1 MSLAAFRSCL
11 YVLICGMQ
19 VTVLAIRAVRDQMYM
34 GMRESQVREM
44 MENALSVAGLYE
56 PWALV
61 LFGGDY

>member
-1 MSLAAFRSCL
+1 
-11 YVLICGMQ
+11 MQ